1 MSLKKRVIV
10 ALFFRNG
17 KIVQSYNF
25 ANFKVVGN
33 PTYIVERV
41 NQWDLDELIYLDIS
55 NDEKKLF
62 SRSDIPQSLN
72 LNFQDAIESMSA
84 RSYAPLAVGGRIRSI
99 DQVYDYLQRGA
110 DKVVMNSALLD
121 DTNLIEAIVNI
132 FGSQVLIAAVDYK
145 KEEVTRVYKFGGRE
159 KTQWDLKEWLLKLEG
174 LGVGEVLLNSIDKDG
189 MKTGYDIEV
198 INEIPENFQT
208 PVILLGG
215 AGEYN
220 HFMSALQVERIH
232 SVAAGNFFLHEDQSY
247 FNLKTQLVKD
257 NVNVRKSEMY
267 LEKMKKKCNI
277 VISVCTLQQV

>member
-10 ALFFRNG
+10 ALFNRNG

-25 ANFKVVGN
+25 TNFKVVGN
-33 PTYIVERV
+33 PTYIVKRV

-55 NDEKKLF
+55 DDEKKLF
-62 SRSDIPQSLN
+62 SRSDIPQSIN

-84 RSYAPLAVGGRIRSI
+84 KAYAPLSVGGRIRTI
-99 DQVYDYLQRGA
+99 DQVYNYLQSGA
-110 DKVVMNSALLD
+110 DKVVINSALFD
-121 DTNLIEAIVNI
+121 DTNLIEAIVST

-145 KEEVTRVYKFGGRE
+145 MEEVTRVYRLGGRE

-174 LGVGEVLLNSIDKDG
+174 LGVGEILLNSIDKDG
-189 MKTGYDIEV
+189 MKTGYDLEV

-215 AGEYN
+215 AGEYT
-220 HFMSALQVERIH
+220 HFRRALQVERIH

-247 FNLKTQLVKD
+247 FNLKKRLIQD
-257 NVNVRKSEMY
+257 GVNVRNSELY
-267 LEKMKKKCNI
+267 LEKLKKNAI
-277 VISVCTLQQV
+277 L